1 MNDMNLPKTE
11 NATALTSGRSHKR
24 LVLLVVIPLLAL
36 VTGGVI
42 YLSGGENG

>member
-1 MNDMNLPKTE
+1 MNDMTIPKTE
-11 NATALTSGRSHKR
+11 NATAVTSGQSHKR

-36 VTGGVI
+36 ITGGVI